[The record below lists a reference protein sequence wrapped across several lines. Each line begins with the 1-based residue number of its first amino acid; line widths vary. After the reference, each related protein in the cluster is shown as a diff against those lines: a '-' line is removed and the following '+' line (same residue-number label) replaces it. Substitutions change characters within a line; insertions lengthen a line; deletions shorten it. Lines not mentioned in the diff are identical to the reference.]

1 MSQTTKTGSGIDVGN
16 GLGCK
21 AEDKRETQESVGRSQ
36 CLPLSHT
43 EEFQDLGALC
53 SPHQVRYILG
63 HLRLRGLQSLK
74 EIPAVLLLKY
84 LVMCTDTAG
93 RPWPTPRR
101 KTSELNSAG
110 LTCQGTKLGR
120 TQISIQ
126 LCGLFG
132 KRCGLFGK
140 RSRWTL
146 SFFGCFGGGLM

>member
-1 MSQTTKTGSGIDVGN
+1 MD
-16 GLGCK
+16 
-21 AEDKRETQESVGRSQ
+21 RSQ

-101 KTSELNSAG
+101 KTSEL
-110 LTCQGTKLGR
+110 
-120 TQISIQ
+120 IQ
-126 LCGLFG
+126 LGSHVRAPNWAGPKYPFNCVACLG
-132 KRCGLFGK
+132 KDVACLGK
-140 RSRWTL
+140 DVGGHCL
-146 SFFGCFGGGLM
+146 SLVVLVVV